1 MNYRNKLKE
10 RNTRKFILNI
20 FSVIK
25 FTSINLNFSSKLIII
40 WSIISLISLF
50 LPWVEKNQDLTW
62 NSFNSIWWN
71 IGYLM
76 IMVLIFVIFIITSI
90 NFRERIKLASNI
102 NFRNHILILYVWILI
117 IIIWI
122 IYISFINWL
131 TTIFDSV
138 EVWNWIILYI
148 LWWIVI
154 IIWWIFKRKEFK
166 KREFESFINETNDK
180 ENTITDE
187 SNMKLPF

>member
-10 RNTRKFILNI
+10 RTTRKFILNI
-20 FSVIK
+20 FSVLK
-25 FTSINLNFSSKLIII
+25 FTSINLNFSSKIIII
-40 WSIISLISLF
+40 WSLISLVSLF
-50 LPWVEKNQDLTW
+50 LPWIKKSTDLAW

-76 IMVLIFVIFIITSI
+76 VLILVFLIFIITSI
-90 NFRERIKLASNI
+90 NFREKIKLASNI
-102 NFRNHILILYVWILI
+102 NFRNHIVIIYLWLLI

-122 IYISFINWL
+122 IYISFINGL
-131 TTIFDSV
+131 STIFENV

-148 LWWIVI
+148 LSGIVI
-154 IIWWIFKRKEFK
+154 IVWWLLKRKEYK
-166 KREFESFINETNDK
+166 NREYESFINETQDK
-180 ENTITDE
+180 ENVKIDE